1 MAARPPADPE
11 QLLRQAQAGDKLAL
25 GQLVELYRGY
35 LGLLARMQTST
46 RLQVKA
52 DPEDLVQET
61 FLKVHRDFAQF
72 RGTSEKEWVAWLR
85 QILAYNLAH
94 LVRRYHGSKRRDI
107 KLERAMAEALDESS
121 SALDRGLAAPD
132 SSPSKQAIR
141 REQSVLLADALNK
154 LPADY
159 REVIILSH
167 LQGQSFPEVARQMGR
182 TLDSV
187 KNIWARALA
196 KLRRILGES
205 GN

>member
-1 MAARPPADPE
+1 MATRPPDPE
-11 QLLRQAQAGDKLAL
+11 QLLRQAQEGDKSAL

-35 LGLLARMQTST
+35 LALLARMQISS

-61 FLKVHRDFAQF
+61 FLKAHRDFARF
-72 RGTSEKEWVAWLR
+72 RGKREKEWVAWLR

-107 KLERAMAEALDESS
+107 KLERAMEEALDESS
-121 SALDRGLAAPD
+121 SALDRGLAASD
-132 SSPSKQAIR
+132 TSPSKQALR
-141 REQSVLLADALNK
+141 REQSVLLADALSK
-154 LPADY
+154 LPPDY

-196 KLRRILGES
+196 RLRRILGES

>member
-1 MAARPPADPE
+1 MATHSQLDPE
-11 QLLRQAQAGDKLAL
+11 HLLRQARQGDSSAL

-35 LGLLARMQTST
+35 LALLARMQIST

-61 FLKVHRDFAQF
+61 FLKAHRDFAQF

-107 KLERAMAEALDESS
+107 KLERAMEEALDESS
-121 SALDRGLAAPD
+121 SALDRGLATPD
-132 SSPSKQAIR
+132 TSPSKQAIR
-141 REQSVLLADALNK
+141 REQSVLLADALNQ

-187 KNIWARALA
+187 KNMWARALA
-196 KLRRILGES
+196 KLRRILGEA
-205 GN
+205 

>member
-1 MAARPPADPE
+1 MATRPPLDPA
-11 QLLRQAQAGDKLAL
+11 QLLHQAQQGDRAAL

-35 LGLLARMQTST
+35 LALLARMQISA

-61 FLKVHRDFAQF
+61 FLKAHRDFAQF
-72 RGTSEKEWVAWLR
+72 RGATEKEWVAWLR

-107 KLERAMAEALDESS
+107 RLERAMEEALEESS
-121 SALDRGLAAPD
+121 SALDRGLATSD
-132 SSPSKQAIR
+132 TSPSKQVIR

-187 KNIWARALA
+187 KNMWARALA

-205 GN
+205 GS